1 MADVV
6 TDPVCGME
14 IRPEEAV
21 ASELHEGKTFYFCDP
36 ACHETFI
43 EDPHRWAHRAGEPAG
58 HHHH

>member
-1 MADVV
+1 
-6 TDPVCGME
+6 ME